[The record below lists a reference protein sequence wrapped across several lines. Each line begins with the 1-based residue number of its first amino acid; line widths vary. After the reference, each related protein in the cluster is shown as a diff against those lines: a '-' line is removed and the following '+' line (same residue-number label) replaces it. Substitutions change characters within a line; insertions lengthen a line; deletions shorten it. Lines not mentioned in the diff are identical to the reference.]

1 MIVGLK
7 KSIPVAV
14 YAFPESSTTGE
25 WIASK
30 LDYCLTCLAKEGFK
44 VRGWLQIT
52 IVEML
57 KLFKF

>member
-7 KSIPVAV
+7 KSIAVAV
-14 YAFPESSTTGE
+14 NAFPERSTTGK

-44 VRGWLQIT
+44 VRG
-52 IVEML
+52 
-57 KLFKF
+57 LFTDNHSGNVKAI